1 MIRLMT
7 YIIMI
12 LLNIGGAVMEN
23 GEFGTLLNYS
33 LIVNITCSGSESSV
47 SDCTV
52 YKPNANCLPWCPHN
66 NIGLRCF
73 GMYIYSC

>member
-1 MIRLMT
+1 MT

-12 LLNIGGAVMEN
+12 LLNIGGAIVES

-47 SDCTV
+47 LDCT
-52 YKPNANCLPWCPHN
+52 PFATDDNCLPWCPHN
-66 NIGLRCF
+66 NVGLRCF
-73 GMYIYSC
+73 GMRT